1 MIEAAEGVSVA
12 GIGHVVTLL
21 ARRMLAAK
29 LRMRAM
35 MPGFLRT
42 RLASSATVPSR
53 V

>member
-1 MIEAAEGVSVA
+1 MF
-12 GIGHVVTLL
+12 VTLL
-21 ARRMLAAK
+21 ARKMLAAK

-42 RLASSATVPSR
+42 RLASSAMVPSR